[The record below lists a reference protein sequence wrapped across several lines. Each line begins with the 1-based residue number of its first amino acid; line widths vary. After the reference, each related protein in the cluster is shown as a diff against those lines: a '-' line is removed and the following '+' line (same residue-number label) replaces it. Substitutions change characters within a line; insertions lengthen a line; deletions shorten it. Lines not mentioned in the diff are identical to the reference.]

1 MEAGESELDA
11 LGLEDLPPPHLLA
24 RDALVE
30 AMHDLRD

>member
-1 MEAGESELDA
+1 VHESELDA
-11 LGLEDLPPPHLLA
+11 LAREELPPPPHLLA